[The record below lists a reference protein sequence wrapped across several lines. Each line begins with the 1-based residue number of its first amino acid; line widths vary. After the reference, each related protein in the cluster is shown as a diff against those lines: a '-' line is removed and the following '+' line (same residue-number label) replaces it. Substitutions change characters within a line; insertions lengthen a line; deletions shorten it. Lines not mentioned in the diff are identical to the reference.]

1 MKRMLLTIIITA
13 SLAALY
19 GQKNSL
25 DDFFNNYSDREGY
38 TMVSIN
44 GNLFG
49 ILKNFDDDPDLKGLD
64 RKITSIRIV
73 TREKDRAFSADS
85 FLSELKGVLKRGG
98 YEDMMTIKDHDSD
111 LRFMI
116 RSEGEAIREVLV
128 VASGKEEAVIQIQ
141 GNLTRE
147 DVDRLSENHGERLAM
162 LETLETSGK

>member
-13 SLAALY
+13 SMAALY
-19 GQKNSL
+19 GQRNSL

-49 ILKNFDDDPDLKGLD
+49 ILKNFDDDHELKGLD

-85 FLSELKGVLKRGG
+85 FLSELKGVLKRGR
-98 YEDMMTIKDHDSD
+98 YEDLMTVKDHNSD

-116 RSEGEAIREVLV
+116 RSEGEVIREILII
-128 VASGKEEAVIQIQ
+128 ASGENEAVINIH

-147 DVDRLSENHGERLAM
+147 DVDRLSEDRGERLAL
-162 LETLETSGK
+162 LETLETTGK